1 VERRSSYERNSSES
15 GLCKISAKFFHGAKS
30 AMEQLDLE
38 KANSENLPTCR
49 VCGKPMKLVDEG
61 EQRWYCLK
69 DDQVWLGKEQRWL

>member
-1 VERRSSYERNSSES
+1 
-15 GLCKISAKFFHGAKS
+15 
-30 AMEQLDLE
+30 MEQLDLE